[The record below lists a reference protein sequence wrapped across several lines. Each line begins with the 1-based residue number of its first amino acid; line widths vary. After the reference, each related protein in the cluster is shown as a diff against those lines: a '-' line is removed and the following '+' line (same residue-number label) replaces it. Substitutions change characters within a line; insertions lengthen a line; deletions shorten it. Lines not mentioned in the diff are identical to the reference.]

1 MRGME
6 VVFGVQAIER
16 GLRVE
21 LDEKD
26 VTALRKQLEDIFAE
40 GTIGQILWITDKTG
54 RVVGIPVDKLVYVE
68 LGAEKASRAVGF
80 AAS

>member
-26 VTALRKQLEDIFAE
+26 VSALRKQLEEIFAE
-40 GTIGQILWITDKTG
+40 GTTGQILWVTDKSE
-54 RVVGIPVDKLVYVE
+54 RVIGIPVDKLVYVE